1 MKASH
6 IWMGRKNRNSFLSE
20 SWWGRQGR
28 STQSEAI
35 ISHFNMDTSPLVT
48 SIPSFSLPPVKGR
61 PGDNFIGQVRSNYL
75 ASLSYGYAHFAQF
88 NSMAAL
94 VPRSSGSGPLL
105 ISRACFRTHLLKGL
119 PVINKE
125 GETLYVYYLLSII
138 NLPNHVCLL
147 PCLATTHSISGK

>member
-1 MKASH
+1 MERIEMKASH

-75 ASLSYGYAHFAQF
+75 ASLSYGYAHFA
-88 NSMAAL
+88 
-94 VPRSSGSGPLL
+94 
-105 ISRACFRTHLLKGL
+105 
-119 PVINKE
+119 
-125 GETLYVYYLLSII
+125 
-138 NLPNHVCLL
+138 
-147 PCLATTHSISGK
+147 